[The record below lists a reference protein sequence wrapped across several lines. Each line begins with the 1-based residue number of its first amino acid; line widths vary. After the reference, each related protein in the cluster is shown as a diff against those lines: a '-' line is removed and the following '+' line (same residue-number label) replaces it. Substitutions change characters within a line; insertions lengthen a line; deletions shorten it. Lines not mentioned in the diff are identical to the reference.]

1 MTPRFLYGTAWKEE
15 RTEQLTRQAI
25 DCGFLAID
33 TANQRKHY
41 FEAAVGDAIA
51 GAIRDGVVTR
61 DALFLQSKFTYL
73 RGQDHRLPYE
83 RDAPLGQQV
92 AQSFASTLEHLR
104 TDYLDSLLLHGPAAG
119 DRWTRPDWEVWD
131 AMSALKADA
140 RVRQLGVSNVAET
153 HLIDLLS
160 GLSSGRAGGGR
171 GALPD
176 YVQNRCYA
184 RTGWDREVRAVCR
197 EQGIV
202 YQGFSL
208 LTANRHEQS
217 LPPITNAARRTGKTT
232 AQIVFRFALDVGML
246 PITGSS
252 DALHL
257 KQDLAAFDFALTA
270 AELAAIENVGV

>member
-15 RTEQLTRQAI
+15 RTEKLTRQAI
-25 DCGFLAID
+25 DCGFVAID

-41 FEAAVGDAIA
+41 AEAAVGAAIA

-73 RGQDHRLPYE
+73 RGQDHRLPYD
-83 RDAPLGQQV
+83 RAAPLAVQV
-92 AQSFASTLEHLR
+92 AQSFASSLKHLQ
-104 TDYLDSLLLHGPAAG
+104 TDYLDSLLLHGPATG

-131 AMSALKADA
+131 AMSRLQADG

-160 GLSSGRAGGGR
+160 GLSRGGVR
-171 GALPD
+171 PD

-217 LPPITNAARRTGKTT
+217 LPPITNAARRTGKTP
-232 AQIVFRFALDVGML
+232 AQIVFRFALDVAML

-257 KQDLAAFDFALTA
+257 KEDLAVFDFALTS